1 MKRLVN
7 VFLLIIVGLVICK
20 TAIRAETVSITG
32 AIPEIETIPV
42 IAAVPVAEAVLVTER
57 VYVTEIT
64 SEIEITA
71 AAKPTSEAPE
81 GKGTSKA
88 KAAKPTDAPEGN
100 PELPLTIDVGR
111 VVTDTVLS
119 DLRFRLSGRVTD
131 IDGDPLPGATVVL
144 VDTYLGAVAGIEGN
158 YSIEGV
164 RGGSYSIRVSF
175 IGYSTATRKTI
186 VESDIVEDFALEFS
200 SVMADEIVVKGTR
213 AGSRTPVTYSEI
225 NSSEIEK
232 TNFASDITH
241 MLSMVPSLVET
252 SESGIGVGYTNFR
265 IRGSDPS
272 RINVTIDGIPVN
284 DSESQQVFWVNMP
297 DLAGSIS
304 DIQIQRGVGTSTNG
318 SGAFGATVNLRT
330 ENPSSEPYAE
340 ISSTYGSFNTIKGSV
355 KLGSG
360 LIGER
365 FMMDMRLSGLKSDGY
380 VDRSGS
386 DHTSLFA
393 TAVYNLS
400 KGRIKMN
407 LLHGDQST
415 GISWWGVPYDSL
427 ATNRTFNPAGMYTNE
442 YGETAYYHNQ
452 IDKYTQTHLHLIFNW
467 QFSPHLYLNAAG
479 HFTRGLGY
487 YEQYREDESLE
498 DYGFEPFLIN
508 EPGFFPVVIYNS
520 DLVRRKW
527 LHNHFKGVT
536 YSLHYN
542 RGAFEIIAGGGAN
555 RYQGDHFGRIIWMRY
570 AGFTEKDYRWH
581 LNGST
586 KDDINLYTRINFSAG
601 EKLSLYGDLQYRY
614 IGYRMAGF
622 DDDLRDLTM
631 EHTYNFIN
639 PKAGLFYHFSANHES
654 YLSIA
659 VANKEPTRANY
670 KDAAGD
676 PGAMPGPERMTD
688 LEAGYRFSSVLSTAG
703 VNIYFMNYQDQLAP
717 TGQLSNTGH
726 PIMTNVESSFRTG
739 VEITASVKP
748 HSRLRADAAFTLSRN
763 KIRDFTEY
771 YIDYITATDREVP
784 SSKFLGDVD
793 IAYSPS
799 VVGTAGIAF
808 DPVKSLTLTLTGKY
822 VGSQYFDNTMNSERG
837 LNPYFTS
844 SLRADY
850 SLDAGK
856 IAEKI
861 DLQLLVNNLFNSLYV
876 SNAYGGNWYVDGQEY
891 SWAGYF
897 PQAGI
902 NFMARVTVRF

>member
-7 VFLLIIVGLVICK
+7 VFMLIIVTLVICK
-20 TAIRAETVSITG
+20 TAIRAEIVSIT
-32 AIPEIETIPV
+32 
-42 IAAVPVAEAVLVTER
+42 L
-57 VYVTEIT
+57 
-64 SEIEITA
+64 

-81 GKGTSKA
+81 GKVTSKVPEI
-88 KAAKPTDAPEGN
+88 KVTSEVPEGN
-100 PELPLTIDVGR
+100 PELPLTNIIGR
-111 VVTDTVLS
+111 LTLDTVVN
-119 DLRFRLSGRVTD
+119 DTRYKLSGRVTD
-131 IDGDPLPGATVVL
+131 RNGDPLPGATIVL
-144 VDTYLGAVAGIEGN
+144 VDTYLGAVAGMEGN
-158 YSIEGV
+158 YTIEGV
-164 RGGSYSIRVSF
+164 RSGSYSLKVSF
-175 IGYSTATRKTI
+175 MGYGTVIRKVS
-186 VESDIVEDFALEFS
+186 VETDIVTDFTLEFS
-200 SVMADEIVVKGTR
+200 SVTADEIVVKGTR

-225 NSSEIEK
+225 KSGEIEK

-252 SESGIGVGYTNFR
+252 SESGIAVGYTNFR

-442 YGETAYYHNQ
+442 QGETAYYHDQ
-452 IDKYTQTHLHLIFNW
+452 TDKYTQTHVHLIFNW
-467 QFSPHLYLNAAG
+467 QFLPHLYLNAAG

-498 DYGFEPFLIN
+498 NYGFSPFLIN
-508 EPGFFPVVIYNS
+508 EPGFFPVVIYSS

-542 RGAFEIIAGGGAN
+542 KGPFEIIAGGGAN
-555 RYQGDHFGRIIWMRY
+555 RYKSDHFGRIIWMRY
-570 AGFTEKDYRWH
+570 AGFTEKDYRWYF
-581 LNGST
+581 NGAT
-586 KDDINLYTRINFSAG
+586 KDDINFYTRMNFSTS

-622 DDDLRDLTM
+622 DDDLLDLGM
-631 EHTYNFIN
+631 EHNFNFFN
-639 PKAGLFYHFSANHES
+639 PKAGLFYRFSANHES
-654 YLSIA
+654 YLSVA
-659 VANKEPTRANY
+659 VANREPTRANY

-676 PGAMPGPERMTD
+676 PDAMPRPERMTD
-688 LEAGYRFSSVLSTAG
+688 LETGYRFNSVLSTVG
-703 VNIYFMNYQDQLAP
+703 VNFYFMNYRDQLVP
-717 TGQLSNTGH
+717 TGELSSTGRA
-726 PIMTNVESSFRTG
+726 IMTNVESSYRAG
-739 VEITASVKP
+739 VEITASVKL
-748 HSRLRADAAFTLSRN
+748 HSRLRADAALTLSRN

-771 YIDYITATDREVP
+771 YLDYITATETEVS

-793 IAYSPS
+793 IAYSPF

-850 SLDAGK
+850 ILDARK
-856 IAEKI
+856 IAKKI
-861 DLQLLVNNLFNSLYV
+861 DLQFLVNNLFNYLYV

-891 SWAGYF
+891 SWAAYF

-902 NFMARVTVRF
+902 NYMARITVRF

>member
-1 MKRLVN
+1 MKGLIKS
-7 VFLLIIVGLVICK
+7 LLFSALILIAFG
-20 TAIRAETVSITG
+20 TASGE
-32 AIPEIETIPV
+32 
-42 IAAVPVAEAVLVTER
+42 AAGTANGTSSWAAEAASGVSAVTEAGSHSDKSQ
-57 VYVTEIT
+57 VTGNGPMVLSVSWATETDTAFSDDVQAPSNDEI
-64 SEIEITA
+64 
-71 AAKPTSEAPE
+71 KY
-81 GKGTSKA
+81 
-88 KAAKPTDAPEGN
+88 
-100 PELPLTIDVGR
+100 TIRGR
-111 VVTDTVLS
+111 VS
-119 DLRFRLSGRVTD
+119 DIV
-131 IDGDPLPGATVVL
+131 GDPLPGATVVL
-144 VDTYLGAVAGIEGN
+144 EETYLGAVAGYDGY

-164 RGGSYSIRVSF
+164 RGGSYNIRVSF
-175 IGYSTATRKTI
+175 IGYGTVVSK
-186 VESDIVEDFALEFS
+186 VLVDSDIVKDFELEFS
-200 SVMADEIVVKGTR
+200 SVTADEIVVKGTR
-213 AGSRTPVTYSEI
+213 AGTRTPVTFSEI
-225 NSSEIEK
+225 KSDEIK
-232 TNFASDITH
+232 KKNFATDITH

-297 DLAGSIS
+297 DLAGSVS

-330 ENPSSEPYAE
+330 ENPSSVPYAE
-340 ISSTYGSFNTIKGSV
+340 ISSTWGSFNTIKGSA
-355 KLGSG
+355 KLGTG

-400 KGRIKMN
+400 KGRFKLN
-407 LLHGDQST
+407 LLHGNERT

-442 YGETAYYHNQ
+442 DGETAYYHNQ
-452 IDKYTQTHLHLIFNW
+452 TDRYTQTHVHLIFNW

-498 DYGFEPFLIN
+498 DYGLNPFTIN
-508 EPGFFPVVIYNS
+508 EPGFFPVVIYSS

-527 LHNHFKGVT
+527 LYNHFKGVT

-542 RGAFEIIAGGGAN
+542 SGPIEIIVGGGAN
-555 RYQGDHFGRIIWMRY
+555 RYLGDHFGRIIWMRY
-570 AGFTEKDYRWH
+570 AGFTEKDYRWY
-581 LNGST
+581 LNGAT
-586 KDDINLYTRINFSAG
+586 KDDINVYTRINYSAG

-614 IGYRMAGF
+614 IGYRMAGH

-631 EHTYNFIN
+631 EHNYNFFN
-639 PKAGLFYHFSANHES
+639 PKAGLFYRFSANHES
-654 YLSIA
+654 YLSVA
-659 VANKEPTRANY
+659 VANREPTRANY

-676 PGAMPGPERMTD
+676 PESMPQPELMTD
-688 LEAGYRFSSVLSTAG
+688 LEAGYRFNSVLSTAA
-703 VNIYFMNYQDQLAP
+703 VNLYFMNYRDQLVP
-717 TGQLSNTGH
+717 TGELSNTGY
-726 PIMTNVESSFRTG
+726 PIMTNVESSYRAG
-739 VEITASVKP
+739 IELTASVKP
-748 HSRLRADAAFTLSRN
+748 LSRVRMDAALTLSRN
-763 KIRDFTEY
+763 RIRNFTEY
-771 YIDYITATDREVP
+771 YIDYISATDEEVP

-799 VVGTAGIAF
+799 VVGMAGIAV
-808 DPVKSLTLTLTGKY
+808 DPLKNLTLTLTGKY

-844 SLRADY
+844 SLRVDY
-850 SLDAGK
+850 SPLTGK
-856 IAEKI
+856 LAEKADI
-861 DLQLLVNNLFNSLYV
+861 QLLVNNIFNSLYV

-902 NFMARVTVRF
+902 NFMARLTVRF

>member
-1 MKRLVN
+1 MKDLIKSLLVTS
-7 VFLLIIVGLVICK
+7 LILILSGL
-20 TAIRAETVSITG
+20 TAEPASGISEG
-32 AIPEIETIPV
+32 AASETISGS
-42 IAAVPVAEAVLVTER
+42 LSHKTR
-57 VYVTEIT
+57 F
-64 SEIEITA
+64 
-71 AAKPTSEAPE
+71 
-81 GKGTSKA
+81 G
-88 KAAKPTDAPEGN
+88 
-100 PELPLTIDVGR
+100 GR
-111 VVTDTVLS
+111 GAVVTSLSAGGCEDVDTLKGVQTPS
-119 DLRFRLSGRVTD
+119 DEETKYIVSGKVTD
-131 IDGDPLPGATVVL
+131 RSGDPLPGATVIL
-144 VDTYLGAVAGIEGN
+144 EDTYLGAVAGLDGH

-164 RGGSYSIRVSF
+164 RGGSYNIRVSF
-175 IGYSTATRKTI
+175 MGFETVVAMVL
-186 VESDIVEDFALEFS
+186 VEGDIVRDFEMEFS
-200 SVMADEIVVKGTR
+200 TVTTDEIVVKGTR
-213 AGSRTPVTYSEI
+213 AGKRTPVTFSEI
-225 NSSEIEK
+225 KSDQIQK

-241 MLSMVPSLVET
+241 MLTMVPSLVET
-252 SESGIGVGYTNFR
+252 SESGIGVGYTDFR

-297 DLAGSIS
+297 DLAGSVS
-304 DIQIQRGVGTSTNG
+304 DIQIQRGIGTSTNG

-330 ENPSSEPYAE
+330 ENPSPVPYAE
-340 ISSTYGSFNTIKGSV
+340 LSSTWGSFNTIKGSA

-365 FMMDMRLSGLKSDGY
+365 FMMDIRLSGLKSDGY

-400 KGRIKMN
+400 KGRLKMN
-407 LLHGDQST
+407 LLHGNERT

-442 YGETAYYHNQ
+442 DGETAYYHDQ
-452 IDKYTQTHLHLIFNW
+452 TDRYTQTHVHLIFNW

-498 DYGFEPFLIN
+498 DYGLNPFTIN

-527 LHNHFKGVT
+527 LYNHFKGVT
-536 YSLHYN
+536 YSLHYSQ
-542 RGAFEIIAGGGAN
+542 GQVEIIAGGGAN
-555 RYQGDHFGRIIWMRY
+555 RYLGDHFGRIIWMRY

-586 KDDINLYTRINFSAG
+586 KDDINVYTRINFSAG
-601 EKLSLYGDLQYRY
+601 AKLSLYGDLQYRY
-614 IGYRMAGF
+614 IGYRMAGL

-631 EHTYNFIN
+631 EHNYNFFN
-639 PKAGLFYHFSANHES
+639 PKAGLFYRFSANHES
-654 YLSIA
+654 YLSVA
-659 VANKEPTRANY
+659 VANREPTRANY

-676 PGAMPGPERMTD
+676 PESMPQPEMMTD
-688 LEAGYRFSSVLSTAG
+688 LEAGYRFNSVLSTAA
-703 VNIYFMNYQDQLAP
+703 VNLYFMNYRDQLVP
-717 TGQLSNTGH
+717 TGELSNTGY
-726 PIMTNVESSFRTG
+726 PIMTNVESSYRAG
-739 VEITASVKP
+739 IELTASVKP
-748 HSRLRADAAFTLSRN
+748 LSRVRMDAALTLSRN
-763 KIRDFTEY
+763 RIRDFTEY
-771 YIDYITATDREVP
+771 YVDYISATDEEVP

-799 VVGTAGIAF
+799 VVGMAGIAV
-808 DPVKSLTLTLTGKY
+808 DPFKNLTLTLSGKY
-822 VGSQYFDNTMNSERG
+822 VGSQYFDNTMSSERG

-850 SLDAGK
+850 SPATGRL
-856 IAEKI
+856 AEKAEI
-861 DLQLLVNNLFNSLYV
+861 QLLVNNLFNSLYV

-902 NFMARVTVRF
+902 NFMARLTIRF